1 MARIKSLSLSMLI
14 RVLDVGCGDMT
25 LARGLL
31 DQVEGIDLAC
41 FDIPPLRSVMKTN
54 EDFDPIWQRYQQF
67 DGSSLPF
74 DEHAFDVVIFSDV
87 LHHVPAGL
95 VSPLLK
101 SAARVGIQVAVCR
114 NLLLGFTQL
123 MVLLPRPFIS
133 LLFLVLVFSFFADRH
148 R

>member
-1 MARIKSLSLSMLI
+1 
-14 RVLDVGCGDMT
+14 
-25 LARGLL
+25 
-31 DQVEGIDLAC
+31 
-41 FDIPPLRSVMKTN
+41 MKTN